1 VFRSPVPLCLR
12 CSLSGVPRDSRLS
25 LPLSIWSRYALPSS
39 FTSLLSP
46 LHWLPVLFLRPPVV
60 NRVGLV
66 EVKGLVLLAA
76 GDQWSCGLTGVR
88 SMCMCVCLCMWVHT
102 HIYLHM
108 VSISISGLLFTPSPD
123 GPGGGQTRRSGRVNV
138 DGPVLLYPGPS
149 GDGSARERSHG
160 SYFYFRATIHTVPRR
175 AGMKESRI
183 NVDGPVFLYPGPSGD
198 GSAREHS

>member
-1 VFRSPVPLCLR
+1 VSRSPVPLCLR

-108 VSISISGLLFTPSPD
+108 VSISISGLLSALPSSSSTVTK
-123 GPGGGQTRRSGRVNV
+123 GHAFWNTLGTRIGT
-138 DGPVLLYPGPS
+138 
-149 GDGSARERSHG
+149 AER
-160 SYFYFRATIHTVPRR
+160 FR
-175 AGMKESRI
+175 
-183 NVDGPVFLYPGPSGD
+183 
-198 GSAREHS
+198 